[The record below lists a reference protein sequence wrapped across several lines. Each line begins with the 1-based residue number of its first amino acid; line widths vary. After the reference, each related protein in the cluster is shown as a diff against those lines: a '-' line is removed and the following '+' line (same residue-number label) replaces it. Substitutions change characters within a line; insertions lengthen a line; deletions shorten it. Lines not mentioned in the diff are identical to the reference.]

1 MNNILLIRKAL
12 RISQK
17 ELADAVGVS
26 APYIYDLENGN
37 RGASAET
44 WERIAAALGCTV
56 EQAQGEDRKKGSE
69 K

>member
-1 MNNILLIRKAL
+1 MNNILLIRKTL

-37 RGASAET
+37 RGASDET
-44 WERIAAALGCTV
+44 WERIASALGCTV
-56 EQAQGEDRKKGSE
+56 EQVQGEDRKKRDE
-69 K
+69 

>member
-1 MNNILLIRKAL
+1 MNNILLIRKTL

-17 ELADAVGVS
+17 ELAQAVGVS

-37 RGASAET
+37 RGATAET
-44 WERIAAALGCTV
+44 WERIAEALGCTV
-56 EQAQGEDRKKGSE
+56 EQVQGNDAKGAE

>member
-17 ELADAVGVS
+17 ELAELVGVS

-37 RGASAET
+37 RGATADT
-44 WERIAAALGCTV
+44 WERIARALGCTV
-56 EQAQGEDRKKGSE
+56 EQVQGHDAKGTA